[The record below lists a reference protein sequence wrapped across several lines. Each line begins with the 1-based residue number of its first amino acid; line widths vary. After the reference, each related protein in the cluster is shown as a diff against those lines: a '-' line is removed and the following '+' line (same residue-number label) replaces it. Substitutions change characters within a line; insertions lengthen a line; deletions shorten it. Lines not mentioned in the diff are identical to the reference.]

1 VARSSGNIWKKTLI
15 TEKSKSM
22 TDNETIDAVTTAPD
36 VIDSE
41 NASVEAVTVQ
51 GDALADALAKAR
63 EQEKNKLYPQMEKM
77 REELAALKSAEQERI
92 AQEDARKEQ
101 RRQRD
106 AEAAAQK
113 KREEEETL
121 ELRDLLSK
129 KEAEWQSQLE
139 AERTEREKA
148 FALLEREREF
158 QELQQYRAQRI
169 EQERDNIIPDL
180 IDMVQGNTVDE
191 VEASISALKAKSAN
205 IFDSVAQAAQ
215 ASRKEMQGSR
225 ITVPASGPLDNDS
238 DSRSYSPENIAEMS
252 LADYA
257 KNRSKLL
264 GGASNNRGQG
274 LFG

>member
-1 VARSSGNIWKKTLI
+1 MDEQI
-15 TEKSKSM
+15 T
-22 TDNETIDAVTTAPD
+22 DAVTTVEAD
-36 VIDSE
+36 IDAA
-41 NASVEAVTVQ
+41 NPTVEAVASQ
-51 GDALADALAKAR
+51 GNAMADAIAKAR

-77 REELAALKSAEQERI
+77 REELSSLKKSEEERI
-92 AQEDARKEQ
+92 AQEAARKEQ

-106 AEAAAQK
+106 AEVAAQK
-113 KREEEETL
+113 KREEDETL

-180 IDMVQGNTVDE
+180 IDMVQGNTQDE
-191 VEASISALKAKSAN
+191 VEASIASLKAKSAN

-215 ASRKEMQGSR
+215 ASRKEMQGAR

>member
-1 VARSSGNIWKKTLI
+1 
-15 TEKSKSM
+15 M
-22 TDNETIDAVTTAPD
+22 TDNEIT
-36 VIDSE
+36 
-41 NASVEAVTVQ
+41 EAVTSPATDVEDAAISTVAAVSVQ
-51 GDALADALAKAR
+51 GDELADKLAKAR

-129 KEAEWQSQLE
+129 KEAEWQLQLE
-139 AERTEREKA
+139 EERNEREKA
-148 FALLEREREF
+148 FALLDREREF
-158 QELQQYRAQRI
+158 QELQQYRAQRV

-180 IDMVQGNTVDE
+180 IDMVQGNNVDE
-191 VEASISALKAKSAN
+191 VEQSINALKTKSAN

>member
-1 VARSSGNIWKKTLI
+1 MDEQI
-15 TEKSKSM
+15 T
-22 TDNETIDAVTTAPD
+22 DAVTTVEAD
-36 VIDSE
+36 IDAA
-41 NASVEAVTVQ
+41 NPTVEAVASQ
-51 GDALADALAKAR
+51 GNAMADAIAKAR

-77 REELAALKSAEQERI
+77 REELSSLKKSEEERI
-92 AQEDARKEQ
+92 AQEAARKEQ

-106 AEAAAQK
+106 AEVAAQK
-113 KREEEETL
+113 KREEDETL

-158 QELQQYRAQRI
+158 QELQQYRAQRV

-180 IDMVQGNTVDE
+180 IDMVQGNTQDE
-191 VEASISALKAKSAN
+191 VEASIASLKAKSAN

-215 ASRKEMQGSR
+215 ASRKEMQGAR

>member
-1 VARSSGNIWKKTLI
+1 MEDQI
-15 TEKSKSM
+15 T
-22 TDNETIDAVTTAPD
+22 DAVTTADPAL
-36 VIDSE
+36 
-41 NASVEAVTVQ
+41 NAEVTVP
-51 GDALADALAKAR
+51 DTSVPAPAFTADDLAKVR

-77 REELAALKSAEQERI
+77 REELASLKKAEEERL
-92 AQEDARKEQ
+92 AAEEARKEQ

-113 KREEEETL
+113 KREDEEAL
-121 ELRDLLSK
+121 ELRDLLRK
-129 KEAEWQSQLE
+129 KEEEWQAQLE
-139 AERTEREKA
+139 EERAERQKA

-158 QELQQYRAQRI
+158 QELQNYRLQRI
-169 EQERDNIIPDL
+169 EQERDNIVPEL
-180 IDMVQGNTVDE
+180 IDLVQGSSVDE
-191 VEASISALKAKSAN
+191 IEQSINTLKEKSAR
-205 IFDSVAQAAQ
+205 ILDSVVQAAQ
-215 ASRKEMQGSR
+215 SSRKEMQGAS

-238 DSRSYSPENIAEMS
+238 DPRSFSPDSIAEMS

>member
-1 VARSSGNIWKKTLI
+1 
-15 TEKSKSM
+15 M